1 MSIVESAM
9 INNTP
14 TPHIPKTRERR
25 SDVNG
30 GVIERI
36 VTASMSFL
44 LSRSILFLAAPEIC
58 CVETTDELL
67 SPKIEARIRVEK
79 ASMST
84 ISTKMTETAANA
96 LG

>member
-1 MSIVESAM
+1 M
-9 INNTP
+9 
-14 TPHIPKTRERR
+14 PKIRERR

-44 LSRSILFLAAPEIC
+44 LSRSILLRAAPEIC

-67 SPKIEARIRVEK
+67 SPKIDARNLVDKI
-79 ASMST
+79 SMST
-84 ISTKMTETAANA
+84 ISTKITETAANA